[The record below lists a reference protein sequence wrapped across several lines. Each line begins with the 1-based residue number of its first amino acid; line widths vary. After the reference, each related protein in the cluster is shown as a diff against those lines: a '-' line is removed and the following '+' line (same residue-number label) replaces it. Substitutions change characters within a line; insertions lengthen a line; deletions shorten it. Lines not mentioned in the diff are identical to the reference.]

1 MMMKVRAGQ
10 VCMGMALVFFFL
22 SMYQIILYST
32 NWVIVLCA
40 IGFSL
45 VLGALA
51 VAFEWMSDIDTAFL
65 HMTKAL
71 SENITQLVNLN
82 RQIASRNSSIKLT
95 FTGTAAQPWHST
107 FDNLDLLSLS
117 ELRDQL
123 REAEKS
129 EDYTRAA
136 RIRDKIRERGA
147 H

>member
-1 MMMKVRAGQ
+1 MKVRASQ
-10 VCMGMALVFFFL
+10 VCMGMALVFFCL
-22 SMYQIILYST
+22 SMYQITLYST
-32 NWVIVLCA
+32 NWVIVLCSL
-40 IGFSL
+40 GFSL
-45 VLGALA
+45 VLSALA

-71 SENITQLVNLN
+71 SENIAQLVNLN
-82 RQIASRNSSIKLT
+82 RQIASRNSSINLT
-95 FTGTAAQPWHST
+95 FTGTGAQPWGST